1 MKKTLMRFL
10 SATLF
15 LATLCVA
22 IQPAYAASPGT
33 YYAQNGSPSSGI
45 VCEVTTKVTSKA
57 IKPYYDSQTE
67 HRKGIPTTIG
77 VSSGFSSS
85 YSVSASLSATVGAS
99 YMGITASATA
109 SAGVSESVTYTTTI
123 NRSWTI
129 NENIPDGL
137 YRVETV
143 FPQFSTRIRIYRYTL
158 TSTTTVVDKTIVLAD
173 KTDSY
178 LRLYR
183 YANCG

>member
-1 MKKTLMRFL
+1 MKKLYRYLAIIMFF
-10 SATLF
+10 ATLVVSA
-15 LATLCVA
+15 LPVN
-22 IQPAYAASPGT
+22 AASPGT
-33 YYAQNGSPSSGI
+33 YYAHNGSPSSGI

-57 IKPYYDSQTE
+57 IKPYYESQTE
-67 HRKGIPTTIG
+67 HNMGIPTTIG

-123 NRSWTI
+123 SRSWTV
-129 NENIPDGL
+129 PATTADGL
-137 YRVETV
+137 YRIETV
-143 FPQFSTRIRIYRYTL
+143 FPQFLTRIRIYRYTL